1 MADKRHVGRAGDE
14 QIKIWKNQYRKVVE
28 VEVEEEDSIYH
39 GYFHTPDMKTMKA
52 AMQVSKADEM
62 EGATVLIKNC
72 CIGGADV
79 MKEDGL
85 LFVQMA
91 QQVSMM
97 FGQTQGRLKNL

>member
-52 AMQVSKADEM
+52 AMQVSKADE
-62 EGATVLIKNC
+62 
-72 CIGGADV
+72 
-79 MKEDGL
+79 DGL
-85 LFVQMA
+85 LFVPMA